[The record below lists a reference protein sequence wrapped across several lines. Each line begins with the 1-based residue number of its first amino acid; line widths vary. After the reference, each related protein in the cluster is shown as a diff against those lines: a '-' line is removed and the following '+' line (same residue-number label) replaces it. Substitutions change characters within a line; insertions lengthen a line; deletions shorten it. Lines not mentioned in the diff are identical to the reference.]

1 MASSASAT
9 LVVHV
14 STPAAIVQRESVV
27 EPVVLL
33 RIVSFTLTPGCTFDV
48 PLFFFLISYVLRVL
62 PSFPTRRSSDLS
74 SRSADLVTV
83 SVSDALLLPGMG
95 SGTGLLSI
103 VAVLV
108 RV

>member
-1 MASSASAT
+1 MVEVPAVT
-9 LVVHV
+9 L
-14 STPAAIVQRESVV
+14 
-27 EPVVLL
+27 
-33 RIVSFTLTPGCTFDV
+33 LTPS
-48 PLFFFLISYVLRVL
+48 LFA
-62 PSFPTRRSSDLS
+62 S

-108 RV
+108 RVVPG